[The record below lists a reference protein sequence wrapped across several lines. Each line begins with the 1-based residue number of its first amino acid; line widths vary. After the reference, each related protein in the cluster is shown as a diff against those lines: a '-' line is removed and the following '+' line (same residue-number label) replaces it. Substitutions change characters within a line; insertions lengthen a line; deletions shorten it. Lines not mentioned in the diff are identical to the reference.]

1 MEDTLLAEV
10 LGQAEP
16 PPPENTVPKWPFDL
30 SKPLV
35 RPELVRK
42 LLTKMYEFHQW
53 YMEQLAKERVMFA
66 LRVKLIDFFGEG
78 EKLLWLE
85 FKDIYEVYHQDALDV
100 FLISVWVL

>member
-1 MEDTLLAEV
+1 MEDTLLTEV

-42 LLTKMYEFHQW
+42 LLTKMYEFHQ
-53 YMEQLAKERVMFA
+53 
-66 LRVKLIDFFGEG
+66 
-78 EKLLWLE
+78 
-85 FKDIYEVYHQDALDV
+85 
-100 FLISVWVL
+100 